1 MEECRYA
8 FKAQYELRKKKP
20 GASASTGVFLRDNV
34 VHPLL
39 DYHFATDYEVECV
52 LADGIAGENIKLE
65 TSAGEARKGME
76 VMSEVFRENSD
87 KLYLPDE

>member
-1 MEECRYA
+1 MRMVWEA
-8 FKAQYELRKKKP
+8 
-20 GASASTGVFLRDNV
+20 RDFGGRCNS
-34 VHPLL
+34 
-39 DYHFATDYEVECV
+39 DCSF
-52 LADGIAGENIKLE
+52 AGENIKLE

>member
-1 MEECRYA
+1 MTVVWEARDLSGRCNSDRY
-8 FKAQYELRKKKP
+8 F
-20 GASASTGVFLRDNV
+20 
-34 VHPLL
+34 
-39 DYHFATDYEVECV
+39 
-52 LADGIAGENIKLE
+52 AGENIKLE